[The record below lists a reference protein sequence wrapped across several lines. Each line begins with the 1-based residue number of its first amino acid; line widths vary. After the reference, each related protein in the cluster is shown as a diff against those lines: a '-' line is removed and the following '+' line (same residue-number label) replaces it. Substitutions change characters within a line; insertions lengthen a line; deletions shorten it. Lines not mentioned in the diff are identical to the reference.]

1 MFRGQFVHSV
11 DAKGRISLPARFRDV
26 LLADKDARFVLTP
39 ALFDPCLHLY
49 PMAAWQEFEQKVAGL
64 PSLDPNAVRFR
75 RMYVSA
81 AVECELDKAGRV
93 ADFIELGE
101 LMCIDALQRRES
113 CGGHFREEMQTEDGE
128 AKRDDENF
136 CFVSAWEF
144 KGENSW
150 ELHKENLE
158 FEVAHPSQRSYK

>member
-11 DAKGRISLPARFRDV
+11 DAKGRISLPSRFRDV
-26 LLADKDARFVLTP
+26 LIADDSAARFVLTP

-49 PMAAWQEFEQKVAGL
+49 PMRAWEEFEQKVSEL

-93 ADFIELGE
+93 LVPPHLRERADLDKDKG
-101 LMCIDALQRRES
+101 DALWAGMGRILELWSRVRWDAALTMS
-113 CGGHFREEMQTEDGE
+113 PGEMD
-128 AKRDDENF
+128 
-136 CFVSAWEF
+136 SF
-144 KGENSW
+144 KLAMEQI
-150 ELHKENLE
+150 KI
-158 FEVAHPSQRSYK
+158 

>member
-26 LLADKDARFVLTP
+26 LLADDDARFVLTP

-49 PMAAWQEFEQKVAGL
+49 PMRAWEEFEQKVSEL

-93 ADFIELGE
+93 LVPPHLRERAQLDKSEALWAGMGRILELWSRARWDSALTMSPGE
-101 LMCIDALQRRES
+101 TDS
-113 CGGHFREEMQTEDGE
+113 FRLAMEQI
-128 AKRDDENF
+128 KI
-136 CFVSAWEF
+136 
-144 KGENSW
+144 
-150 ELHKENLE
+150 
-158 FEVAHPSQRSYK
+158 

>member
-26 LLADKDARFVLTP
+26 LLADDQDARFVLTP

-49 PMAAWQEFEQKVAGL
+49 PMRAWEAFEQKVAAL

-93 ADFIELGE
+93 LVPPHLRERAELDKSEALWAGMGSILE
-101 LMCIDALQRRES
+101 LWSRARWDAALNIPPS
-113 CGGHFREEMQTEDGE
+113 DMD
-128 AKRDDENF
+128 
-136 CFVSAWEF
+136 SF
-144 KGENSW
+144 KLAMEQI
-150 ELHKENLE
+150 KI
-158 FEVAHPSQRSYK
+158 

>member
-1 MFRGQFVHSV
+1 MFRGQFTHSV

-26 LLADKDARFVLTP
+26 LLADGDARFVLTP

-49 PMAAWQEFEQKVAGL
+49 PMRAWEEFEQKVAGL

-93 ADFIELGE
+93 LVPPHLRERAELDKS
-101 LMCIDALQRRES
+101 DALWAGMGR
-113 CGGHFREEMQTEDGE
+113 
-128 AKRDDENF
+128 
-136 CFVSAWEF
+136 
-144 KGENSW
+144 
-150 ELHKENLE
+150 NLE
-158 FEVAHPSQRSYK
+158 LWSKVRWDAALEMAPSEMDSFRLAVEQFKV

>member
-49 PMAAWQEFEQKVAGL
+49 PMAAWEEFEQKVSEL
-64 PSLDPNAVRFR
+64 PSLDSNAVRFR

-93 ADFIELGE
+93 LVPPHLRERAQLDKSEALWAGMGRILELWSRARW
-101 LMCIDALQRRES
+101 DAALTMS
-113 CGGHFREEMQTEDGE
+113 PSEMD
-128 AKRDDENF
+128 
-136 CFVSAWEF
+136 SF
-144 KGENSW
+144 KLAMEQI
-150 ELHKENLE
+150 KI
-158 FEVAHPSQRSYK
+158 

>member
-49 PMAAWQEFEQKVAGL
+49 PMAAWEEFEQKVSEL
-64 PSLDPNAVRFR
+64 PSLDSNAVRFR

-93 ADFIELGE
+93 LVPPHLRERAELDKSEALWAGMGRILELWSRSRWDAALTMSPGE
-101 LMCIDALQRRES
+101 MDS
-113 CGGHFREEMQTEDGE
+113 
-128 AKRDDENF
+128 
-136 CFVSAWEF
+136 F
-144 KGENSW
+144 KLAMEQI
-150 ELHKENLE
+150 KI
-158 FEVAHPSQRSYK
+158 

>member
-1 MFRGQFVHSV
+1 MFRGQFTHSV

-26 LLADKDARFVLTP
+26 LLADGDARFVLTP

-49 PMAAWQEFEQKVAGL
+49 PMRAWEEFEQKVSEL

-93 ADFIELGE
+93 LVPPHLRERAELDKSEALWAGMGRILE
-101 LMCIDALQRRES
+101 LWSRARWDAALTLS
-113 CGGHFREEMQTEDGE
+113 PTDLDSFRLAMEQI
-128 AKRDDENF
+128 KI
-136 CFVSAWEF
+136 
-144 KGENSW
+144 
-150 ELHKENLE
+150 
-158 FEVAHPSQRSYK
+158 

>member
-1 MFRGQFVHSV
+1 MFRGQFTHSV

-26 LLADKDARFVLTP
+26 LLADDAARFVLTP

-49 PMAAWQEFEQKVAGL
+49 PMRAWEEFEQKVSEL

-93 ADFIELGE
+93 LVPPHLRERAELEKSEAVWAGMGRILE
-101 LMCIDALQRRES
+101 LWSRARWDAALTLSPTQMDS
-113 CGGHFREEMQTEDGE
+113 FRLAMEQI
-128 AKRDDENF
+128 KI
-136 CFVSAWEF
+136 
-144 KGENSW
+144 
-150 ELHKENLE
+150 
-158 FEVAHPSQRSYK
+158 

>member
-49 PMAAWQEFEQKVAGL
+49 PMAAWEEFEQKVSEL
-64 PSLDPNAVRFR
+64 PSLDSNAVRFR

-93 ADFIELGE
+93 LVPPHLRERAQLDKSEALWAGMGRILELWSRSRWDAALTMSPGE
-101 LMCIDALQRRES
+101 MDS
-113 CGGHFREEMQTEDGE
+113 FRLAMEQI
-128 AKRDDENF
+128 KI
-136 CFVSAWEF
+136 
-144 KGENSW
+144 
-150 ELHKENLE
+150 
-158 FEVAHPSQRSYK
+158 